1 MSPKITVFIPV
12 YNRQQYI
19 AKTIESV
26 LQQSFKNFQLLLIDD
41 GSTDNSLEIM
51 RSFTDKRITIIENGE
66 NLGIPKTRNIGL
78 QYAQGEYL
86 AILDSDDLM
95 LKHRL
100 KRQKKFLDK
109 NLDYVGVGSWS
120 RYIDH
125 KDNVIRWL
133 VMRPISHN
141 KIKASLLFHCAI
153 HNRTFMARTHLLKQF
168 AYKNDYTRCQDYEL
182 LYRLSKKHKLH
193 NLPEILVQGR
203 KHDDQITKST
213 IDIGDNL
220 KKQIA
225 SMMLDDLGISYDQND
240 LTNHIR
246 LVRGNGD
253 EIAMDYI
260 DWCEIWFDKITEANA
275 NKNIYDADSLNQV
288 IAKLWMKIFS
298 RSSDNETSL
307 KGRGNLLKL
316 AGKYTQAYFK

>member
-100 KRQKKFLDK
+100 KRQKNFLDK

-182 LYRLSKKHKLH
+182 LYRLSKEHKLH

-213 IDIGDNL
+213 IGIGDNL

-260 DWCEIWFDKITEANA
+260 DWCEIWFDKITGANA